1 MQLFV
6 SQTCNSMYFELIEQ
20 KERQRERERERREE
34 RNKGLNITLNRKRH
48 RRLKKYLLYKTYI
61 IVRK

>member
-20 KERQRERERERREE
+20 KERQREREREREREKRRE
-34 RNKGLNITLNRKRH
+34 KQRPEYHIEPKTASKIEKIFTL
-48 RRLKKYLLYKTYI
+48 
-61 IVRK
+61 

>member
-20 KERQRERERERREE
+20 KERQREREREREKRREKQRPE
-34 RNKGLNITLNRKRH
+34 YHIEPKTASKIEKIFTL
-48 RRLKKYLLYKTYI
+48 
-61 IVRK
+61 